1 MLWPFVVL
9 LGACVGSFV
18 NVVVYRLPRH
28 LSLWHP
34 PSHCPHCHTRLRPW
48 DNVPILGWL
57 WLRGRCR
64 YCGAGISGRY
74 PLVETAMAAW
84 FTLAWWRYG
93 TSPVL
98 VVGACVL
105 GAWLLALALIDGDT
119 LTLPE
124 SLLQSGLVLGLIWQG
139 TQGWPRLVD
148 GVMGM
153 VVGLWLLDVVGW
165 LASVILGQTALGGG
179 DPKLAALL
187 GAWLRWPLLLVALFI
202 AVLTGAVAG
211 LWGRLTG
218 RLQAGQPMP
227 FGPFLALG
235 GAVSLLFGVDLLD
248 WYLTVVGW

>member
-74 PLVETAMAAW
+74 PLVEAAMAAW
-84 FTLAWWRYG
+84 FALAWWRYG

-98 VVGACVL
+98 VVGACGL

-119 LTLPE
+119 LMLPE
-124 SLLQSGLVLGLIWQG
+124 GLLQSGLVLGLIWQG
-139 TQGWPRLVD
+139 TQG
-148 GVMGM
+148 
-153 VVGLWLLDVVGW
+153 
-165 LASVILGQTALGGG
+165 
-179 DPKLAALL
+179 
-187 GAWLRWPLLLVALFI
+187 
-202 AVLTGAVAG
+202 
-211 LWGRLTG
+211 
-218 RLQAGQPMP
+218 
-227 FGPFLALG
+227 
-235 GAVSLLFGVDLLD
+235 
-248 WYLTVVGW
+248 